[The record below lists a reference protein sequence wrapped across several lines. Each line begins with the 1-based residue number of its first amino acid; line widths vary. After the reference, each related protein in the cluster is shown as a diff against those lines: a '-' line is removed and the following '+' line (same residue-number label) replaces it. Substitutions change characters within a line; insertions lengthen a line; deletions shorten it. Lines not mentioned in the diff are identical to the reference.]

1 MTIKL
6 NSNLYNWFF
15 IYNQIVRITETKEA
29 KKNSNWNVWPQWN
42 HDATNTTLYGSNVNQ
57 YQASSKKT
65 FPWIFTLTTNLLDP
79 T

>member
-29 KKNSNWNVWPQWN
+29 KKTQIEMYDLNEIMIQ
-42 HDATNTTLYGSNVNQ
+42 
-57 YQASSKKT
+57 
-65 FPWIFTLTTNLLDP
+65 
-79 T
+79 